1 MDPITPTAEELKQLA
16 DRRARKA
23 RTAAKNA
30 AKGITDGL
38 AKVEANRAKG
48 KTDLIR
54 SGGYAFVPMDD
65 GTVRVFRKGL
75 AVPQSAIDA
84 AVAAVAAACSGPAA
98 PPVETTG
105 AADPAAVADA
115 VTA

>member
-1 MDPITPTAEELKQLA
+1 MDPITPTADELEKLA
-16 DRRARKA
+16 KARARKA
-23 RTAAKNA
+23 KTAAKHA

-38 AKVEANRAKG
+38 AKVESNRKAG

-65 GTVRVFRKGL
+65 GTVRVFRKGV

-84 AVAAVAAACSGPAA
+84 AVATLAELSAPA
-98 PPVETTG
+98 VETTG
-105 AADPAAVADA
+105 EPAPAETVPA
-115 VTA
+115 